1 MSFIVF
7 IGTLLY
13 FGVKIEPADRTVTQS
28 SALRCITYRRNGRAP
43 NGNLRARPRAERL
56 RISGFDKRPRS
67 RSTHLRC
74 VWGEHDNCG
83 LRCHYCERVSGIVGN
98 RSSDATHISAPLN
111 LGALRRGPL
120 QLLSFLPTA
129 VFLLAVVVSSR
140 TCAGFPSSC
149 PRPRISSLWQRT
161 NSRSATNSLETAWRH
176 GKQKPIAGRI
186 CIHAGQHLRIPL
198 VADGTTLAANRAA
211 LALWAARMGSLGA
224 PFSSG
229 NDTTVETKV
238 YKRL

>member
-74 VWGEHDNCG
+74 VWGEHDNCR
-83 LRCHYCERVSGIVGN
+83 LCCHYCERVSGIVGN
-98 RSSDATHISAPLN
+98 RSSDATHISSPLN
-111 LGALRRGPL
+111 PQTERLLSRCSFGPL
-120 QLLSFLPTA
+120 QL
-129 VFLLAVVVSSR
+129 
-140 TCAGFPSSC
+140 
-149 PRPRISSLWQRT
+149 IS
-161 NSRSATNSLETAWRH
+161 
-176 GKQKPIAGRI
+176 
-186 CIHAGQHLRIPL
+186 
-198 VADGTTLAANRAA
+198 
-211 LALWAARMGSLGA
+211 
-224 PFSSG
+224 FSSDG
-229 NDTTVETKV
+229 GFLASRCREFTNLCVIFLIHFSYESPS
-238 YKRL
+238 KRRCVAQSHRPSWSHEFDWKALDRMTA